1 MKRKLKRNIAVLS
14 AIAMV
19 CTTAVVLPEKLPVGV
34 GIMVNAEDS
43 EIVESNSWLEVSC
56 AENNYKTMDYT
67 SSDGNSYTCYVYS
80 STEYNAVLISANGW
94 SYGDHNGVLGYDN
107 QVADL
112 ASKGARMPKFAE
124 LQILLDAGVNIGQ
137 FDNFNCQ
144 EYEVAYVYNGEW
156 IGQDGNDKYDDSI
169 YHAVFEINR
178 NPIETVS
185 DSIFKTDS
193 SPTLSTVKGEDFT
206 WQGNCDIEISY
217 YNSDKTICDSAPAAA
232 GDYYVKV
239 STPTIEADEDGNTVR
254 YEASESDY
262 IPFTIGHDMEATP
275 TPNSDGTHSL
285 NCKVCEYAETENC
298 TYGEYTIDET
308 NHTRTCTECGYED
321 IEAHAIK
328 LTAAADSNNIIT
340 LSESCDTCGYSKEF
354 GDVTVNIPELICG
367 ETEKSVTLTGI
378 PENWLAMYKV
388 DDANA
393 IQNADGD
400 TETSATLGRLFG
412 NKKMT
417 AGEHKLKIT
426 FVNTEYTFSNEC
438 ELPFTVRECP
448 HEDSVF
454 KATANNDGTHTLN
467 CERCGYEK
475 SEVHN
480 LTKIEAA
487 EPTCTENGNTAYWYC
502 DVCNAYFSD
511 ANCTTEITL
520 ADTVLT
526 ANGHNYVDGKCTEC
540 GVFENGIGERLEG
553 YSLSLDG
560 NIGVNFYMEL
570 DKSVIADEN
579 AYMQFTL
586 PNGETSKVLVSDAKQ
601 QTVNGNIY
609 YVFSC
614 EVNAKEMTDTI
625 TAQIITSDNESDIY
639 KYSVEEYIQYIRGNS
654 SEFDEKTI
662 SLVDA
667 MAEYGDYARAY
678 FNNEKVDATPEMD
691 AVTADTLAGYEKQTS
706 GELPEGITYY
716 GSSLLLESNTTIRHY
731 FKAADGTDV
740 SAYGFIEKDGY
751 YYKEITDISADKL
764 GMAQNVTVGGFT
776 ISYSPLSYAYTVLK
790 SDSTDESL
798 KNLVKALYLYE
809 QAAEA
814 YKMTEVI

>member
-1 MKRKLKRNIAVLS
+1 M
-14 AIAMV
+14 
-19 CTTAVVLPEKLPVGV
+19 
-34 GIMVNAEDS
+34 
-43 EIVESNSWLEVSC
+43 
-56 AENNYKTMDYT
+56 
-67 SSDGNSYTCYVYS
+67 
-80 STEYNAVLISANGW
+80 
-94 SYGDHNGVLGYDN
+94 
-107 QVADL
+107 
-112 ASKGARMPKFAE
+112 
-124 LQILLDAGVNIGQ
+124 
-137 FDNFNCQ
+137 
-144 EYEVAYVYNGEW
+144 
-156 IGQDGNDKYDDSI
+156 
-169 YHAVFEINR
+169 
-178 NPIETVS
+178 
-185 DSIFKTDS
+185 
-193 SPTLSTVKGEDFT
+193 
-206 WQGNCDIEISY
+206 
-217 YNSDKTICDSAPAAA
+217 
-232 GDYYVKV
+232 
-239 STPTIEADEDGNTVR
+239 
-254 YEASESDY
+254 
-262 IPFTIGHDMEATP
+262 
-275 TPNSDGTHSL
+275 
-285 NCKVCEYAETENC
+285 
-298 TYGEYTIDET
+298 
-308 NHTRTCTECGYED
+308 
-321 IEAHAIK
+321 
-328 LTAAADSNNIIT
+328 
-340 LSESCDTCGYSKEF
+340 
-354 GDVTVNIPELICG
+354 
-367 ETEKSVTLTGI
+367 
-378 PENWLAMYKV
+378 
-388 DDANA
+388 
-393 IQNADGD
+393 
-400 TETSATLGRLFG
+400 
-412 NKKMT
+412 
-417 AGEHKLKIT
+417 
-426 FVNTEYTFSNEC
+426 
-438 ELPFTVRECP
+438 
-448 HEDSVF
+448 
-454 KATANNDGTHTLN
+454 
-467 CERCGYEK
+467 
-475 SEVHN
+475 
-480 LTKIEAA
+480 
-487 EPTCTENGNTAYWYC
+487 
-502 DVCNAYFSD
+502 CNAYFSD